1 MAIYLKF
8 GNVKGNV
15 TADGYAGKIAV
26 KSIEFEVSRQVSMEA
41 GNLSNRESSKP
52 SLSRIEITKKADNS
66 VAALFKEALTGS
78 AGQEATLTF
87 VRTGSDKVQ
96 EFMTYKLTNCIIS
109 RYKINAEG
117 DEEPTELLE
126 LSYSAIEVSY
136 KDHDASNKSGNPQR
150 VSYDVKAAKAA

>member
-15 TADGYAGKIAV
+15 TADGYAGQIAV
-26 KSIEFEVSRQVSMEA
+26 NSIEFEVSRQVSMEA

>member
-15 TADGYAGKIAV
+15 TADGYAGQIAV
-26 KSIEFEVSRQVSMEA
+26 KSVSFGVERNVSMEA

-52 SLSRIEITKKADNS
+52 TLSQIQISKTADNS

-78 AGQEATLTF
+78 AGQEAVLTF

-109 RYKINAEG
+109 SYNIDAEG
-117 DEEPTELLE
+117 DEEPMESLK